1 MSADDLDELRELF
14 DFYDR
19 DGNGVIDRDEFARL
33 CRALDDGFSED
44 ELAAGLWS
52 AFEVRLDLGGEPTDA
67 VRSQVQDL
75 PAVRQAVTSPSGLVV
90 RIDGRDDVPAVVAAC
105 VGAGATVYRVDPHD
119 PTLEDVYFALEA
131 RVLAG
136 AS

>member
-44 ELAAGLWS
+44 ELAAGL
-52 AFEVRLDLGGEPTDA
+52 DA
-67 VRSQVQDL
+67 
-75 PAVRQAVTSPSGLVV
+75 
-90 RIDGRDDVPAVVAAC
+90 IDGNHNGVIEFSEFVGWWRDRA
-105 VGAGATVYRVDPHD
+105 
-119 PTLEDVYFALEA
+119 
-131 RVLAG
+131 
-136 AS
+136 